1 MEELNS
7 NNPLIDQFVG
17 PLLTIKEDATI
28 LSWNAA
34 AGRVFGYTAEEAI
47 GASFEELL
55 VPPDYRAEARRWLKI
70 ALETGTATY
79 DAISKTRSGDLLN
92 VEVVHR
98 VVPSDGSLEK
108 ILAINL
114 RDTTQLTYLRQSKL
128 LESRFRGLL
137 EAAPDAM
144 ILINPKGRIVL
155 ANRQADL
162 LFGYSSEELL
172 GAPVEILV
180 PERYRGRHEGHRN
193 GYFADPHSRPM
204 GLGLSLFGLRKDG
217 TEFPVEISLS
227 PLQTE
232 DGPLVSSA
240 IRDITDRKRAEEKF
254 RALLESAPDANVI
267 VNTTGEIVLV
277 NAQAERLFGYSRQEM
292 LGQPIELLVPAR
304 FHGRH
309 TGHRN
314 SFIADPRLRPMG
326 QGLELYG
333 KRSDGTEFPVEIS
346 LSPLVTEEGRL
357 VFSAI
362 RDITERRRAER
373 LATQAQELA
382 RSNHELQQFAYVA
395 SHDLQE
401 PLRMVTSY
409 AQLLQSRYQGK
420 LDADADDF
428 IGFMVGGAL
437 RMQSLIEGLLAYSR
451 VGSQVRPVEQVD
463 CNVAIQEAIQ
473 NLSESIK
480 GSGAVI
486 SRSQLPSISADPIQI
501 TQLFQNLL
509 ANAIKFTREVPKID
523 IAAEQRPDE
532 WLFSIKDN
540 GIGIHS
546 EHKDRIFAIFQR
558 LHSREEYPGTGV
570 GLAICKRIVERHGG
584 KIWVES
590 TPDKGSVF
598 RFTFPT
604 RRSPESQPATEKEQ
618 PWIHR

>member
-1 MEELNS
+1 MEELNF

-17 PLLTIKEDATI
+17 PLLTIREDATI
-28 LSWNAA
+28 LSWNAEA
-34 AGRVFGYTAEEAI
+34 ERVFGYTRQEAV

-55 VPPDYRAEARRWLKI
+55 VPPDHRDETRCWLKI
-70 ALETGTATY
+70 ALETGSATY
-79 DAISKTRSGDLLN
+79 DTISKTRSGDLVN

-98 VVPSDGSLEK
+98 ALPPDGSPGR
-108 ILAINL
+108 IVAINL
-114 RDTTQLTYLRQSKL
+114 RDTTQLTYLRQWKL
-128 LESRFRGLL
+128 LETRFRGLL

-155 ANRQADL
+155 ANHQAEL

-172 GAPVEILV
+172 GTPVEILV

-193 GYFADPHSRPM
+193 GYFRDPHPRPM
-204 GLGLSLFGLRKDG
+204 GLGLELFGLRKNG

-227 PLQTE
+227 PLKTE

-267 VNTTGEIVLV
+267 VNAAGEIVLV
-277 NAQAERLFGYSRQEM
+277 NAQAERLFGYTRKEM

-304 FHGRH
+304 FHDRH
-309 TGHRN
+309 KGHRN

-326 QGLELYG
+326 AGLELFG

-362 RDITERRRAER
+362 RDVTERRRAER
-373 LATQAQELA
+373 LAAQAQELA

-409 AQLLQSRYQGK
+409 AQLLQRRYQGK
-420 LDADADDF
+420 LDADAEEF

-437 RMQSLIEGLLAYSR
+437 RMQSLIEGLLSYSR
-451 VGSQVRPVEQVD
+451 VGSQVRPLEKVD
-463 CNVAIQEAIQ
+463 CDVAVREAIE

-480 GSGAVI
+480 ESGAVI
-486 SRSQLPSISADPIQI
+486 SHGRLPSISADPIQV

-509 ANAIKFTREVPKID
+509 ANAIKFCRQSPKID
-523 IAAEQRPDE
+523 IASEERPDE

-540 GIGIHS
+540 GIGIHT
-546 EHKDRIFAIFQR
+546 EHKERIFVIFQR
-558 LHSREEYPGTGV
+558 LHSREEYAGTGV

-584 KIWVES
+584 KIWVDS
-590 TPDKGSVF
+590 TPDDGSVF

-604 RRSPESQPATEKEQ
+604 RRNPDTPITTEKEQ
-618 PWIHR
+618 PWQHL